1 MTYTQ
6 KMRDIWHLHLLAVRA
21 GQPLYSHIQLVYNL
35 VERISVFASLTCRYK
50 HTIYIYYNTQ
60 ATQ

>member
-1 MTYTQ
+1 
-6 KMRDIWHLHLLAVRA
+6 MRDIWHLHLLAVRA

-35 VERISVFASLTCRYK
+35 VERIPVFASLTCRYK